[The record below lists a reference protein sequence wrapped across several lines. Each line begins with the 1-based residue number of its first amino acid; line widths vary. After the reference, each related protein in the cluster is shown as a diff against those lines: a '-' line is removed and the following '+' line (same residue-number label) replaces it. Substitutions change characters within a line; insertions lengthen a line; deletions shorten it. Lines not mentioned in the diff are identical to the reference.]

1 MADPAIEDRADAVRK
16 FNRFYTRHIGVL
28 QEHYANSAFSL
39 TEVRI
44 LYELAHQPAL
54 SMSDLCRELR
64 LDAGYVSRVV
74 SGFEKKGLVAKTRS
88 AADARVGQLE
98 LTDHGRGV
106 FAPLVEGSR
115 QEVVSVLAQLPEV
128 AQQRLVQAMNDIQSL
143 LGAGTPGYVLRDPRP
158 GDLGL
163 VVSRQAMLYAQEY
176 GWNAEYEA
184 LVAEIVAKFI
194 REFERTRERCWIAEK
209 DGSLVGSVFVVRED
223 ETTARLRLLYV
234 DAGARGL
241 GIGGRLVDECLRFA
255 RSAGYR
261 RMVLWT
267 NSVLEHA
274 RRIYERSGFELQQE
288 EPHHSF
294 GKELVGQVWARDL

>member
-209 DGSLVGSVFVVRED
+209 GGSLVGSVFVVRED

>member
-115 QEVVSVLAQLPEV
+115 QEVVAVLAQLPEV

-143 LGAGTPGYVLRDPRP
+143 LGAGTPGR
-158 GDLGL
+158 G
-163 VVSRQAMLYAQEY
+163 SR
-176 GWNAEYEA
+176 N
-184 LVAEIVAKFI
+184 
-194 REFERTRERCWIAEK
+194 T
-209 DGSLVGSVFVVRED
+209 
-223 ETTARLRLLYV
+223 
-234 DAGARGL
+234 
-241 GIGGRLVDECLRFA
+241 
-255 RSAGYR
+255 
-261 RMVLWT
+261 
-267 NSVLEHA
+267 
-274 RRIYERSGFELQQE
+274 
-288 EPHHSF
+288 
-294 GKELVGQVWARDL
+294 